1 LSDEA
6 RNYTLFIL
14 QNFPAPKHFTLQ
26 AMRERSENVHEKINE
41 KFISTFKGTQEER
54 QIKID
59 ENTGNIEILNRD

>member
-1 LSDEA
+1 
-6 RNYTLFIL
+6 
-14 QNFPAPKHFTLQ
+14 
-26 AMRERSENVHEKINE
+26 MRERSENVHEKINE